1 VIRFLQVAVFACDY
15 ANGKSAD
22 SDCLS
27 LDGAWR
33 CASAQK
39 TGAKGTDLFG
49 VPNKSVP
56 FAGGGV

>member
-1 VIRFLQVAVFACDY
+1 LQVAVFACDY

-39 TGAKGTDLFG
+39 TGAKGLAKGDPKGDRFIWLA
-49 VPNKSVP
+49 K
-56 FAGGGV
+56 